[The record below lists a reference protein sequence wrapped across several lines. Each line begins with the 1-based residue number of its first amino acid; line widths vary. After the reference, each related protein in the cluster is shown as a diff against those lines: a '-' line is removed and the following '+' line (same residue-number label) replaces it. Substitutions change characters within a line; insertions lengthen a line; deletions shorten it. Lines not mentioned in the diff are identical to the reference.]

1 MLRLSTNVSHYAGA
15 GAGAGAGADGM
26 IVAIAVPILF
36 FTLTLLFLT
45 VAFITCC
52 VLKRRKRIA
61 QNRILENLAQHNV
74 LVNGNQHN
82 NGQSNPVPPLQDNG
96 IPLEVRAPDNHE
108 ENNDAGDLLVPP
120 AQDDANVPLEVIV
133 NGSHL
138 DGDGVGDPS
147 VPAVQGND
155 TNVPP
160 EVIVNVSQLE
170 VDNVGDLPVPALQG
184 NDANVPPEV
193 GVDANQQDNNDVIV
207 NRNQLDDNDAGDH
220 APANYVPVLHELPG
234 NGDLPYEVDDRH
246 DEHGSNFRLGVPIA
260 VSNRLNER
268 ARFVGNCNTEAN
280 SWSMN
285 EDVLDRTTEESIST
299 SEEEENQHNPK
310 QPIPEEK
317 EQMPE
322 ECTDRNKQC
331 RLVDAMQRK
340 ASTRSQ
346 GESIVWPSFSSP
358 SRATS
363 ETNHSLVRLL
373 IYCSCLTSNFM
384 DCINSTVYL
393 SLACID
399 MTCLYLHADDEDRLC
414 TDIQG
419 RWSEC
424 TETFQLCS

>member
-1 MLRLSTNVSHYAGA
+1 
-15 GAGAGAGADGM
+15 M

-36 FTLTLLFLT
+36 FTLTLLFGT

-61 QNRILENLAQHNV
+61 QNRIQENLAQHNV

-82 NGQSNPVPPLQDNG
+82 NGGVGNNPVPPLQDNG

-120 AQDDANVPLEVIV
+120 AQDDGVDVPLEDIVNGNQLEGDNVGDLPVPPVQDDANVPLEVIV

-170 VDNVGDLPVPALQG
+170 VDNVGDLPVPSLQG

-246 DEHGSNFRLGVPIA
+246 DEHGANFRLGVPIA

-285 EDVLDRTTEESIST
+285 EDVLDRTTEESILT
-299 SEEEENQHNPK
+299 SEEEENRHNPK

-331 RLVDAMQRK
+331 RPVDAMQRK
-340 ASTRSQ
+340 ASTRSR
-346 GESIVWPSFSSP
+346 GESIGWPSFSSP

-363 ETNHSLVRLL
+363 ETNHSLVRL
-373 IYCSCLTSNFM
+373 
-384 DCINSTVYL
+384 
-393 SLACID
+393 
-399 MTCLYLHADDEDRLC
+399 
-414 TDIQG
+414 
-419 RWSEC
+419 
-424 TETFQLCS
+424 